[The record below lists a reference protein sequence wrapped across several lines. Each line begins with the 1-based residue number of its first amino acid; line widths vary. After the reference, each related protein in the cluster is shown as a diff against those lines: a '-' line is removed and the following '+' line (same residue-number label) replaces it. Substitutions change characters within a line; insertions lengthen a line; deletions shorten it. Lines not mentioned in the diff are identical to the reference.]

1 MRRDARKFLNFC
13 SIKIHSRKHP
23 RTTFFRLILK
33 NFMKSLF
40 ALFGL
45 IILLIIVCFILG
57 YSRESIRER
66 LREERELLKHR
77 KKKLILVK
85 NKKEHFKL
93 WRDWIYKKSVPIAG
107 AFIMVAFCGITY
119 LIGSTSGNIKNL
131 SEFIP
136 WTAVT
141 ESFLIVLLWFKYHK
155 VVEMYTILNDLAP
168 KMRVWIFGKRRINID
183 EQIQFHAK
191 EITSIDMRIT
201 EINEI
206 LS

>member
-1 MRRDARKFLNFC
+1 
-13 SIKIHSRKHP
+13 
-23 RTTFFRLILK
+23 
-33 NFMKSLF
+33 MKSLF

-45 IILLIIVCFILG
+45 IILLIIVYFILG

-141 ESFLIVLLWFKYHK
+141 EAFLIVLLWFKYHK

-201 EINEI
+201 EINAI
-206 LS
+206 LVS